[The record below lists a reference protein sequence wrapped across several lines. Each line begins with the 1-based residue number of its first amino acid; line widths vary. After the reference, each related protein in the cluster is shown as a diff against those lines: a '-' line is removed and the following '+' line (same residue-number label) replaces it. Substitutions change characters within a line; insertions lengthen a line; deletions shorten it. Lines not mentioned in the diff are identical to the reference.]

1 MRPVVV
7 CLSDYPPELVRDWV
21 SGTAEVVVAERAAG
35 WESVAPALGR
45 AQVVIADAARRLVL
59 DSDAIDRLECCRLI
73 IVPAVGI
80 EGSLDVVAARAR
92 GLQVVNAPGYNADA
106 VADWTVWA
114 MLQALR
120 EPEDL
125 RRHGWRS
132 TPLGREL
139 GAIRVGLLGYGAIGR
154 AVHRRLAGFGTTVL
168 HHTSRRGD
176 DQGWVE
182 LEELFAGCDIVSL
195 HAPLTPDTA
204 GLVGE
209 RLLALMPQDSVLI
222 NAARGAVVVEK
233 DLVAALRAGRPARAV
248 LDVFAV
254 EPLPADSPLR
264 TLDNVLLT
272 PHIAAGTQQAR
283 GRVRT
288 LVRTHL
294 REALGLAG

>member
-21 SGTAEVVVAERAAG
+21 SGTAEVVVADRAAG

-59 DSDAIDRLECCRLI
+59 DSAAIDRLDCCRLI

-80 EGSLDVVAARAR
+80 EGSLDVAAARAR
-92 GLQVVNAPGYNADA
+92 GLRVVNAPGYNADA

-125 RRHGWRS
+125 RGRGWRS

-139 GAIRVGLLGYGAIGR
+139 GAVRVGLLGYGAIGR
-154 AVHRRLAGFGTTVL
+154 AVHRRLTGFGTTVL
-168 HHTSRRGD
+168 HHTSRRGED
-176 DQGWVE
+176 PGWVE
-182 LEELFAGCDIVSL
+182 LDDLFAGCDIVSL

-204 GLVGE
+204 GLVDE
-209 RLLALMPQDSVLI
+209 RRLASMPQDSVLI
-222 NAARGAVVVEK
+222 NAARGGLVVEK

-254 EPLPADSPLR
+254 EPLPVDSPLR
-264 TLDNVLLT
+264 ALENVLLT

-283 GRVRT
+283 GRVRI